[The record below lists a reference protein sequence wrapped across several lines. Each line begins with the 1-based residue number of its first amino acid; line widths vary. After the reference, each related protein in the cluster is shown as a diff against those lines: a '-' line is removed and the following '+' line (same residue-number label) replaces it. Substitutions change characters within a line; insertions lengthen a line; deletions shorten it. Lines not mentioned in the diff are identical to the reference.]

1 MPSSFRDCWTD
12 NKQVVNC
19 ATVGMTTD
27 HFTVERANRAAEEF
41 GNSLLDCLLIM
52 MNIICLLIN
61 LVMIIYKR
69 TERTDNTN
77 LRREQ
82 TQL

>member
-19 ATVGMTTD
+19 ATVGMATD

-77 LRREQ
+77 LRRE
-82 TQL
+82 